1 MKAQWSGH
9 FFFTKRV
16 QRKKVFLQSPG
27 NAMRPHPTLSACGS
41 TIPKLNLDGPDNAAA
56 AKAAAEAW
64 AG

>member
-1 MKAQWSGH
+1 MKAQERSLL
-9 FFFTKRV
+9 KRV

-27 NAMRPHPTLSACGS
+27 NAMRPHPTLSDCGS
-41 TIPKLNLDGPDNAAA
+41 TTPKLNLDGPDNAAA